1 MIKPYFA
8 KYYDLLQK
16 VAETRDREFTEKFM
30 NHLNPSFMGGDDD
43 LAKFK
48 DILSKIKPEQEFVIN
63 FLKKQIE
70 SIEIYQKSR
79 TLCKNFK
86 A

>member
-1 MIKPYFA
+1 
-8 KYYDLLQK
+8 

-30 NHLNPSFMGGDDD
+30 NNLNPSFMGGDDD

-48 DILSKIKPEQEFVIN
+48 DILSKINPEKDFVVN

-79 TLCKNFK
+79 ALCANFK
-86 A
+86 AWNKLEFKLINTASKI